1 MQWRLLLDGAAS
13 GPRNMALD
21 EALAEAVA
29 AGTSPPVL
37 RLYRW
42 APPCLS
48 LGASQ
53 PYEVAD
59 AAFCSATGV
68 DIVRRPTGG
77 RAVLHHLEVTY
88 LVAVP
93 LGVPPFG
100 HDLQG
105 VYRRICEV
113 LVVGLRRLGVEATLA
128 GAPLGPAV
136 RPVQPI
142 PCFVGPAAGE
152 VVVGNRKLVGS
163 AMRRVGDAV
172 LQHGA
177 VLLGWDGRLQAG
189 CLGLAD
195 DSSLR
200 AAVVTLQDVLGVLPP
215 PATLAEAIAAGFAEG
230 LGVALEPSTP
240 NADEERRARRLE
252 EQRYRHERWT
262 VFRERTLP
270 E

>member
-1 MQWRLLLDGAAS
+1 
-13 GPRNMALD
+13 MAVD
-21 EALAEAVA
+21 ETLAEAVA
-29 AGTSPPVL
+29 AGASPPVV

-53 PYEVAD
+53 PFGVAD
-59 AAFCSATGV
+59 AAFCAAAGV

-77 RAVLHHLEVTY
+77 RAVLHHVEVTY
-88 LVAVP
+88 LVAAP
-93 LGVPPFG
+93 LGVAPLG

-105 VYRRICEV
+105 VYRRICEA
-113 LVVGLRRLGVEATLA
+113 LVVGLRRLGVDASLA
-128 GAPLGPAV
+128 GAETGPPV
-136 RPVQPI
+136 RPVEAI

-152 VVVGNRKLVGS
+152 VVVGHRKLVGS

-195 DSSLR
+195 DTVLR
-200 AAVVTLQDVLGVLPP
+200 AAVVTLEDVLGVVPS
-215 PATLAEAIAAGFAEG
+215 AHAVAEALAAGFAES
-230 LGVALEPSTP
+230 LGVALERSAM
-240 NADEERRARRLE
+240 NADEERRARLLE
-252 EQRYRHERWT
+252 QERYRNQRWT
-262 VFRERTLP
+262 VARERSLP
-270 E
+270 A